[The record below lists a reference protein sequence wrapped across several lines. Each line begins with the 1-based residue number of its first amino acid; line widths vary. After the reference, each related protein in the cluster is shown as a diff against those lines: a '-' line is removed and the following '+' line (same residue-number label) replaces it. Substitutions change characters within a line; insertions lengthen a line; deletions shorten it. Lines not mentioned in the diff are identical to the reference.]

1 MRWLGI
7 DPGGARVGI
16 AACDEEER
24 VAVPLEVVPESA
36 AFPAIRGIALR
47 EEAGGIVVGLALSL
61 DGSEGAQ
68 AARARRLGDRL
79 ARELGLPVHYED
91 ERLSSAAAERARGRG
106 SRSPRDDV
114 AAALILQQF
123 LDRRRKAARAIAPLD
138 GTALDGTALD
148 GTTR

>member
-24 VAVPLEVVPESA
+24 VAVPIEVVPASA
-36 AFPAIRGIALR
+36 AFPAIRAIARR
-47 EEAGGIVVGLALSL
+47 EEIGGIVVGLAVSL
-61 DGSEGAQ
+61 GGTEGAQ
-68 AARARRLGDRL
+68 AAAARRLGERL
-79 ARELGLPVHYED
+79 ARELALPVEYED
-91 ERLSSAAAERARGRG
+91 ERLSSAAAERARGKG

-123 LDRRRKAARAIAPLD
+123 LDRRRRQAEAGQPVERSSS
-138 GTALDGTALD
+138 
-148 GTTR
+148 